1 MSVSSTFKSFF
12 NIILVF
18 IALSFLPTLIQKAK
32 EWYSVNVEVR
42 EHVGVVDIKGVLYD
56 SNKYQGQLHE
66 FFKDPNIKAIL
77 IKMECPGSAAGTG
90 QAIYQEIIALKQQYP
105 KPIMTLVEN
114 MCASGGYYIAS
125 ATDWIIAPGSAMVG
139 SIGTA
144 FPYMFQLKEFL
155 DQYKIKTVGLK
166 AGAYK
171 TMTDPLKDMSQA
183 ERELLQSVLD
193 DAYDQFAQDIATAR
207 KLDLKDRAVWGEG
220 KIFTGRQAEKLK
232 LIDKLGTSSDA
243 IAWIKEKGMIEGDIV
258 WVHPAKKQ
266 GFISMLASG
275 SDDEDGVFAKFS
287 DALLNRIE
295 QRYGNSSKMMM

>member
-1 MSVSSTFKSFF
+1 MSVSSTFKSIF
-12 NIILVF
+12 NVLLVF

-32 EWYSVNVEVR
+32 DWYAVNVEVR
-42 EHVGVVDIKGVLYD
+42 EHVGVIEIKGVLYD
-56 SNKYQGQLHE
+56 SNKYQGQLHT

-90 QAIYQEIIALKQQYP
+90 QAIYQEIRALKQQYP
-105 KPIMTLVEN
+105 KPILTLVEN

-155 DQYKIKTVGLK
+155 DQYKVKTVGLK

-171 TMTDPLKDMSQA
+171 TMTDPLKDMSQP

-193 DAYDQFAQDIATAR
+193 DAYDQFAEDIANAR
-207 KLDLKDRAVWGEG
+207 KLDPKDRPVWGEG

-232 LIDKLGTSSDA
+232 LIDQLGSSSQA
-243 IAWIKEKGMIEGDIV
+243 LAWIKEKAMIEGDIV
-258 WVHPAKKQ
+258 WVHPAKKE
-266 GFISMLASG
+266 GFLSMLSSG
-275 SDDEDGVFAKFS
+275 SDDEAGVFELFS
-287 DALLNRIE
+287 DALLDRIE
-295 QRYGNSSKMMM
+295 QRYGAASKLMM